1 MSPEQDQLNLAG
13 LFPDFSNLGVYP
25 ETAEQLST
33 LFVAVLI
40 SVAIFFFVVSFIALL
55 KALIRTSWLRRL
67 LQNETSQTVVKSRQ
81 SLREKASKIRNGAGH
96 LWKEFD
102 ETLVEAKVGEEIH
115 LHNIYDADH
124 FFNSSTLAR
133 GITESRMLAAV
144 PGFLT
149 ALGVIGTFVGLQL
162 GLSELNIGNNV
173 AVQEMKDGLA
183 HVISGAKIAFMTS
196 VWGVTLSV
204 LFNFIEKW
212 FESLARTQIHSLQI
226 RIDELFPRF
235 SAEGQLQ
242 KIAEDGSESREALQG
257 MAERIGQ
264 KMQESMIEATSGI
277 QRGLEEALEKI
288 MAPAIEKLVS
298 ETTDGSQ
305 KALEQLVE
313 GFLGKFGEQ
322 GAAQRK
328 AMDDASQEVGKALA
342 SMNQTMDSF
351 VGNLREIQG
360 AAAHR
365 ETELAQKFATV
376 VTGMTKSLAR
386 QASTATSLMEQG
398 KALQQQVEGSQADFK
413 ELASRINDGASELR
427 SAASIL
433 KEYGEGVRLSTEELA
448 GEIRGAAVATS
459 KLASENQKSATAVS
473 QVHQQLSQDIQ
484 ALNEVARKM
493 SAVVQTADSTFSHL
507 EEHQRKYLAALKVNV
522 QELAEHGA
530 KLLEDYAERANAQT
544 KTHLDE
550 WAKHT
555 TAYAEQ
561 MNRLARALSAVVD
574 EIEDK
579 LRR

>member
-1 MSPEQDQLNLAG
+1 MSSEQDQLNLAG

-25 ETAEQLST
+25 ETAEHLST

-40 SVAIFFFVVSFIALL
+40 SVAIFFLVVSVIALL

-67 LQNETSQTVVKSRQ
+67 LQNETSQTVIKSRQ
-81 SLREKASKIRNGAGH
+81 SLREKASKIHNGAGH

-162 GLSELNIGNNV
+162 GLSELNIGNDV

-204 LFNFIEKW
+204 LFNFLEKW
-212 FESLARTQIHSLQI
+212 FESLARSQIYSLQV

-235 SAEGQLQ
+235 STEGQLQ

-264 KMQESMIEATSGI
+264 KLQESMIEATSGI

-298 ETTDGSQ
+298 ETTDGNQ
-305 KALEQLVE
+305 KALEKLVE
-313 GFLGKFGEQ
+313 EFLVKFGEQ
-322 GAAQRK
+322 GVKQRE
-328 AMDDASQEVGKALA
+328 AMNDASQGVKSSLA
-342 SMNQTMDSF
+342 TMSKTMQGF
-351 VGNLREIQG
+351 VGNLSEIQG
-360 AAAHR
+360 AAAKR
-365 ETELAQKFATV
+365 ENELGQKFESV
-376 VTGMTKSLAR
+376 VNEMTNSLTR
-386 QASTATSLMEQG
+386 QASTATSLMKQG

-522 QELAEHGA
+522 QELAEHGT

-544 KTHLDE
+544 DTHLNE

-561 MNRLARALSAVVD
+561 MNRLARALSSVVD

-579 LRR
+579 LSR